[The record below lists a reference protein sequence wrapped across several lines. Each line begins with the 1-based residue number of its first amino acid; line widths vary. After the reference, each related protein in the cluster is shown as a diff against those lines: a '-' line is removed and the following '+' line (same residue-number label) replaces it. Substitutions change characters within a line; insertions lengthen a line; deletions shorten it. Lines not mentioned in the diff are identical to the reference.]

1 MIKKPE
7 TPFGF
12 LATLLIIALLGG
24 IVGGGLTVRF
34 MKLSTNK
41 SAESTRVTEKQ
52 VYVEDSQVIQT
63 VKKISPSVVSVVIS
77 KDLPLYKERV
87 FNFNDPFFGEQ
98 LFNVPEY
105 DRDESGNIKRELTK
119 IGGGSGFIVTAD
131 GLVVTNG
138 HVVSDPEAEYTVI
151 TNDQKEYSAEV
162 ISTDSIND
170 IAILR
175 MKNANGSAL
184 DSLPVAQLGDSDKLQ
199 IGQKVVAIG
208 NALAEY
214 ENTVTTGVISAK
226 GRSINAGTI
235 QSTESL
241 INLIQT
247 DAAINPGNS
256 GGPLVNLDGEVIGIN
271 TAIAAGA
278 QGIGFAIPVNDIKS
292 AVESVKAYGKIVR
305 PYLGVRFLML
315 DADKAKELQ
324 IDVDH
329 GALLTGDEAAGEFAV
344 VPASPADKAGL
355 QMKDVILEVD
365 GEKVT
370 TENPLHVIVSKKK
383 PGDEITLK
391 VWRSGEDGYQI
402 KTYGSKIIFD
412 IHYFTHPTQIPVIP
426 ITGRD
431 ALQRVSTILAIGLI
445 AGVSKM
451 I

>member
-7 TPFGF
+7 TSLGF
-12 LATLLIIALLGG
+12 LATLLIVALLGG
-24 IVGGGLTVRF
+24 IAGGGMTMRLF
-34 MKLSTNK
+34 NMSPNAKNESE
-41 SAESTRVTEKQ
+41 SARVTEKQ
-52 VYVEDSQVIQT
+52 VYVEDSQIIQT
-63 VKKISPSVVSVVIS
+63 VKKISPSVVSIVIS
-77 KDLPLYKERV
+77 KDLPLYKEKI
-87 FNFNDPFFGEQ
+87 FNFNDPFFGDQ
-98 LFNVPEY
+98 LFTMPEY
-105 DRDESGNIKRELTK
+105 DRDESGNIKKYTQK
-119 IGGGSGFIVTAD
+119 VGGGSGFIVTAD
-131 GLVVTNG
+131 GLVITNR
-138 HVVSDPEAEYTVI
+138 HVVSDTEAEYTVI

-162 ISTDSIND
+162 VSTDTVND

-175 MKNANGSAL
+175 MKGENDSKL
-184 DSLPVAQLGDSDKLQ
+184 DGLPVAQLGDSDKLQ

-226 GRSINAGTI
+226 GRSINAGTV

-278 QGIGFAIPVNDIKS
+278 QGIGFAIPINDVKS
-292 AVESVKAYGKIVR
+292 IIESVKTYGKIVR
-305 PYLGVRFLML
+305 PYLGVRFMML

-329 GALLTGDEAAGEFAV
+329 GALLTDNESAGEFAV

-355 QMKDVILEVD
+355 QIKDVILEID

-383 PGDEITLK
+383 PGDEIIMK
-391 VWRSGEDGYQI
+391 VWRSGEQMDI
-402 KTYGSKIIFD
+402 KVKLEEAK
-412 IHYFTHPTQIPVIP
+412 Q
-426 ITGRD
+426 
-431 ALQRVSTILAIGLI
+431 
-445 AGVSKM
+445 
-451 I
+451 